1 MSEHRSGAEKR
12 SGAVSALEFS
22 VNWDYRCP
30 FARNAH
36 EHVMAALDAGA
47 DWDVTYVAFSL
58 NQAHVEEGQPDVW
71 DDPEKASS
79 LLAMQVGIAVR
90 DSWPADFHR
99 VHRALFT
106 ARHDE
111 GRDIREEQVLREILS
126 EQGVD
131 ADAVFAELAT
141 GTPLETFRKE
151 HERSVADHSVFGV
164 PTFIANDQ
172 AVFIRLMHRPQGDA
186 AIATRSIERVVELV
200 AGWPELNE
208 FKHTSITR

>member
-12 SGAVSALEFS
+12 SPTSALEFS

-79 LLAMQVGIAVR
+79 LLAMQVGIA
-90 DSWPADFHR
+90 SKC
-99 VHRALFT
+99 T
-106 ARHDE
+106 
-111 GRDIREEQVLREILS
+111 
-126 EQGVD
+126 
-131 ADAVFAELAT
+131 ELAVAYA
-141 GTPLETFRKE
+141 KE
-151 HERSVADHSVFGV
+151 REQFGK
-164 PTFIANDQ
+164 PIGSFQ
-172 AVFIRLMHRPQGDA
+172 AVKHICADMLVRAEVARAAVHAAGVMLDDTSAGDA
-186 AIATRSIERVVELV
+186 ARAAAAAKVVADEAAFRNGKDCVQVHGGMGFTWEVDVHLYLKRAAVLSQQFGTASEHAERMF
-200 AGWPELNE
+200 GWL
-208 FKHTSITR
+208 

>member
-1 MSEHRSGAEKR
+1 MSR
-12 SGAVSALEFS
+12 LEFS

-36 EHVMAALDAGA
+36 EHVMAGLEAGA

-58 NQAHVEEGQPDVW
+58 NQAHVEEGQPDIW
-71 DDPEKASS
+71 DDAEKASS

-90 DSWPADFHR
+90 DSWPNDFHR
-99 VHRALFT
+99 VHLALFA

-111 GRDIREEQVLREILS
+111 GRDIREAQVLREILG

-141 GTPLETFRKE
+141 GAPLETFRKE
-151 HERSVADHSVFGV
+151 HERSVADHRTFGV

-186 AIATRSIERVVELV
+186 EVATRTVERVVQLV

>member
-1 MSEHRSGAEKR
+1 VSEHRSGAEKR
-12 SGAVSALEFS
+12 SPTSALEFS

>member
-1 MSEHRSGAEKR
+1 MSL
-12 SGAVSALEFS
+12 LEFS

-36 EHVMAALDAGA
+36 EHVVAGLEAGA
-47 DWDVTYVAFSL
+47 DWDVTYVSFSL
-58 NQAHVEEGQPDVW
+58 NQAHVEEGQPDIW
-71 DDPEKASS
+71 DDPEKVSA

-90 DSWPADFHR
+90 DSLPDDFHR
-99 VHRALFT
+99 VHLALFA

-111 GRDIREEQVLREILS
+111 GRDIREEQVLREILG

-131 ADAVFAELAT
+131 ADAVFAEVAT

-151 HERSVADHSVFGV
+151 HERSVADHRVFGV

-172 AVFIRLMHRPQGDA
+172 AVFIRLMHRPEGDA
-186 AIATRSIERVVELV
+186 AVATRSVERVVELV

-208 FKHTSITR
+208 FKHTSIAR

>member
-12 SGAVSALEFS
+12 SGAALEFS

-36 EHVMAALDAGA
+36 EHVMAALEAGA

-90 DSWPADFHR
+90 DSWPTDFHR

-126 EQGVD
+126 EQRVD